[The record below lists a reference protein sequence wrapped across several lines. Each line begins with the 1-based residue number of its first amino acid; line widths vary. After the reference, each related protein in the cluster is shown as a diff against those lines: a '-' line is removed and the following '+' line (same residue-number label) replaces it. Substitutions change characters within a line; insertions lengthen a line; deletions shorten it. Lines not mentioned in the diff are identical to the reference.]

1 MNLDM
6 RKPLR
11 NLTQMRVKSA
21 VSAFAFPGRC
31 DLTGCIAEDR
41 AEPMF
46 YLNGIAKLFFNGS
59 RAGLRGVCPDTQD
72 IREICSLDH
81 PHLVFPLFSVALNVG
96 PCRVISLRSYDLS
109 PFVPI

>member
-21 VSAFAFPGRC
+21 VSAFAFPGRR
-31 DLTGCIAEDR
+31 DLAGCIAEDR

-46 YLNGIAKLFFNGS
+46 YLNGIAKLFFDGIHAS
-59 RAGLRGVCPDTQD
+59 LRGVCPDTQD
-72 IREICSLDH
+72 IREICNLDYAH
-81 PHLVFPLFSVALNVG
+81 RIIPLVSIIALNVG
-96 PCRVISLRSYDLS
+96 PCRVI
-109 PFVPI
+109 